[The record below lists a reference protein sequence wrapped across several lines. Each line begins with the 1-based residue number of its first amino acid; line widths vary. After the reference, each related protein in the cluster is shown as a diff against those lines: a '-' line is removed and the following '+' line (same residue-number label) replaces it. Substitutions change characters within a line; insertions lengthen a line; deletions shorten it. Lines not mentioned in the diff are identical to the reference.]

1 MKKFFIYSIMLVI
14 IVGVIG
20 FLLIIGVKTKDKYF
34 TQEVYGILEENTLQQ
49 KENKTTEN
57 ETAENEAKK
66 EKTIKESIQ
75 EQEIVGVIK
84 IPKINFEGCI
94 YDGTTMEVLKK
105 GVGHFKNSPFF
116 DGNVCLA
123 AHNSN
128 KYWAKLH
135 TLQKGDKI
143 VYISLYG
150 KRDYEVSNIV
160 KIEDTDWSYLN
171 NKKENVLTLITCVK
185 GEPNNRL
192 CVQANEIL

>member
-1 MKKFFIYSIMLVI
+1 
-14 IVGVIG
+14 
-20 FLLIIGVKTKDKYF
+20 
-34 TQEVYGILEENTLQQ
+34 
-49 KENKTTEN
+49 
-57 ETAENEAKK
+57 
-66 EKTIKESIQ
+66 
-75 EQEIVGVIK
+75 
-84 IPKINFEGCI
+84 
-94 YDGTTMEVLKK
+94 MEVLKK

-143 VYISLYG
+143 FYTSLYG